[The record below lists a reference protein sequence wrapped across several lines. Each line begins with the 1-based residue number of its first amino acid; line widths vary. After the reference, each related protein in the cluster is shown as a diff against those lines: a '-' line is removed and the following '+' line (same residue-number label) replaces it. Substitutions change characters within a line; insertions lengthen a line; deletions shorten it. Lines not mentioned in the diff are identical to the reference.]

1 VPFLQREGQRLSYA
15 GGLFI
20 GSQWLLMLTCVV
32 LGAAGVVEWLDS
44 LYIISYNTLITALV
58 KYIPLVRYLS
68 NIKFSRMATP
78 GSPVSH

>member
-1 VPFLQREGQRLSYA
+1 VVSLSSVVITLPFLQREGQRLSYA

-44 LYIISYNTLITALV
+44 LYIISYNTLITAVV
-58 KYIPLVRYLS
+58 KYIPLVR
-68 NIKFSRMATP
+68 
-78 GSPVSH
+78 